1 LEVTENQNASDWTF
15 KVNIYNRS
23 SNYLPL
29 LNQYSA
35 TADAYIELLQSSN
48 GKSIYNTNLT
58 GIKSTAS
65 LPEIA
70 RKMSELNA
78 VNEICDKVMFMLV
91 EQYIMF

>member
-1 LEVTENQNASDWTF
+1 
-15 KVNIYNRS
+15 
-23 SNYLPL
+23 
-29 LNQYSA
+29 
-35 TADAYIELLQSSN
+35 LLQSSN

-70 RKMSELNA
+70 EKMSELNA
-78 VNEICDKVMFMLV
+78 VNEICDKVMYMLV

>member
-1 LEVTENQNASDWTF
+1 LEVTENQDASDWTF

-35 TADAYIELLQSSN
+35 TADAYVELLQSSN
-48 GKSIYNTNLT
+48 GKSIYNTNIT

-70 RKMSELNA
+70 EKMSELNA

-91 EQYIMF
+91 EQYIMY